1 MRRLRQETAMIQEKL
16 EKRETDMPCVYVCV
30 LVA

>member
-16 EKRETDMPCVYVCV
+16 EKREMDMPCVCVCV
-30 LVA
+30 Y